1 MSPVVVLPAPRS
13 HPSVLARLAAGD
25 TDAVAE
31 LMQTYAPLIR
41 SIARRHGA
49 GPAGADDLVQETMV
63 RLWRA
68 ADRFDPGRGNEKA
81 YVAAV
86 ARNAAIDMSRRT
98 ATRATAVPTPEPD
111 EWQDPVPPAA
121 DHVATR
127 VTVGRALATLT
138 DERRELLRLAYFEGL
153 SQAEIALRLE
163 IPVGTVKSRTFQA
176 LRLLRSVL
184 RDAA

>member
-1 MSPVVVLPAPRS
+1 MSPVVALPAPRS
-13 HPSVLARLAAGD
+13 HPPVLADLAAGD
-25 TDAVAE
+25 TAALAE
-31 LMQTYAPLIR
+31 IMRTYSPLIR
-41 SIARRHGA
+41 GIARRHG
-49 GPAGADDLVQETMV
+49 AGADDLVQETMV

-68 ADRFDPGRGNEKA
+68 ADRFDPARGNEKA

-86 ARNAAIDMSRRT
+86 ARNAAIDMSRRA
-98 ATRATAVPTPEPD
+98 ATRTGAVPTAEPD
-111 EWQDPVPPAA
+111 DWQDPVPPAA
-121 DHVATR
+121 DEVATR
-127 VTVGRALATLT
+127 VAVRRALATLT

-176 LRLLRSVL
+176 LRMLRSVL